1 MNHPDQTQAA
11 KPSPEDMRVQAML
24 NALKQQ
30 RDATADALVNQLGA
44 YADLEARHAE
54 LRAVT
59 QDLRTQTIIAVEFAL
74 GALVKATDER
84 LSVTDAI
91 LEEAAHKLR
100 ALLAQLK
107 PPAEAQPEP
116 AAPVTESSP
125 AGVSP

>member
-1 MNHPDQTQAA
+1 MK
-11 KPSPEDMRVQAML
+11 KPIQPMPHKPTPQDLGIQAML

-59 QDLRTQTIIAVEFAL
+59 EDLRTQTISAAEFVLDAVWT
-74 GALVKATDER
+74 VNNER
-84 LSVTDAI
+84 LSANDRQ
-91 LEEAAHKLR
+91 LEEAADRLR

-107 PPAEAQPEP
+107 PPAEAKPEP
-116 AAPVTESSP
+116 AAPATSSP
-125 AGVSP
+125 AEASP